1 MKLDT
6 ITNKKEVEKENYPSW
21 LVPVNIAKELK
32 EIGFNEYCP
41 FIVYP
46 NDNDVVISGTVTV
59 KEDWLDEDNYGEVI
73 IDLPVWKCGTF
84 NKYNFQTVPTWEQAF
99 EWFREK
105 GIFATIDWVGVNEYA
120 YKIKSTISGF
130 EAIESKSLLT
140 YGLCRDALIDKL
152 IEVYKEKTGK

>member
-99 EWFREK
+99 EWFRKK
-105 GIFATIDWVGVNEYA
+105 G
-120 YKIKSTISGF
+120 
-130 EAIESKSLLT
+130 
-140 YGLCRDALIDKL
+140 
-152 IEVYKEKTGK
+152 